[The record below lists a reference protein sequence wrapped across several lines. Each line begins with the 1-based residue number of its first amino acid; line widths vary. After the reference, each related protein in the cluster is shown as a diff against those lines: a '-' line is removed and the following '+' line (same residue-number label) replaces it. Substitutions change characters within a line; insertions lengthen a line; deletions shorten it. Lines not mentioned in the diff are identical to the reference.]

1 MVKPLFVA
9 AADLHFDEH
18 GPWRYKGI
26 IGDAAYGLSQ
36 VVDYCI
42 AQRPAGL
49 WLLGDLM
56 NRPTPRTQAVREF
69 YDQMDRCR
77 EAQVP
82 VYYVLGD
89 HDGRQDWPGL
99 HPWPVRA
106 DGEEVHVGKLLGMG
120 LSYLPAGA
128 LQAALVTIPEGIQIF
143 FTHQKWAEFVGHS
156 AQGKLTQVPDYVPY
170 IVTGDYHKQVEG
182 ELDDGRRVWSPG
194 SLTATSVADDNPR
207 MFLVGY
213 SGPNNSLECE
223 FVPIKSRLIRRVRVE
238 SADEA
243 AHLVGPGIES
253 ILADVE
259 ALCLPVQVSK
269 PIVDVEYF
277 TDIPGI
283 YELLEPLSRHCFF
296 FPRPRDRARTRKA
309 EIGARQGS
317 VISLEEA
324 IGRLAAPGTPGY
336 DWTLRLLSAG
346 DREIEWRAIAEEV
359 QHARQNQ
366 LSG

>member
-26 IGDAAYGLSQ
+26 VGDAAYGLSQ

-42 AQRPAGL
+42 EQRPAGL

-56 NRPTPRTQAVREF
+56 NRPTPRMQAVREF
-69 YDQMDRCR
+69 CDQMDRCR

-99 HPWPVRA
+99 HPWPGHTDLLIIPVGHLRA
-106 DGEEVHVGKLLGMG
+106 VGLDYM
-120 LSYLPAGA
+120 SAGA
-128 LQAALVTIPEGIQIF
+128 LQKTLSTIPAHARLL
-143 FTHQKWAEFVGHS
+143 FTHQKWAEFVGRS
-156 AQGKLTQVPDYVPY
+156 AQGKFSDVPPHVRY
-170 IVTGDYHKQVEG
+170 IVTGDYHVHAWA
-182 ELDDGRRVWSPG
+182 ELDDGRLVWSPG
-194 SLTATSVADDNPR
+194 SLTATSVADDSPR
-207 MFLVGY
+207 TFLVGY
-213 SGPNNSLECE
+213 DGSGETLECE
-223 FVPIKSRLIRRVRVE
+223 FMPIKSRLIRRVRVE

-243 AHLVGPGIES
+243 AHLAGPGIES

-259 ALCLPVQVSK
+259 ALRLPAQVSK

-296 FPRPRDRARTRKA
+296 FPRPRDRARMRKV

-324 IGRLAAPGTPGY
+324 IGRLAAPGTSGH

-346 DREIEWRAIAEEV
+346 DREAEWRAIAEEV

-366 LSG
+366 LS